1 MLLFQVRRDL
11 LLTNSP
17 LSFSLY
23 FLGDVDPTYL
33 LAVSGTNY
41 RQVLLLLLLL
51 LLILFFIYFLLQ
63 GVIRGEKRR
72 GDRDEVE
79 IAASLEIQRIWRGHH
94 TRMKIRELFARSGNK
109 VRPIINIILGKLKI
123 F

>member
-1 MLLFQVRRDL
+1 M
-11 LLTNSP
+11 
-17 LSFSLY
+17 
-23 FLGDVDPTYL
+23 
-33 LAVSGTNY
+33 
-41 RQVLLLLLLL
+41 
-51 LLILFFIYFLLQ
+51 Q

-109 VRPIINIILGKLKI
+109 VRPIINIIFGKVENFLILK